1 MANTLSTFTNFG
13 ALPKELRLLVWEQ
26 AVNSIEPKSVV
37 IEPLHKVT
45 REGTIF
51 VDTFRGYKARP
62 SDVSPVM
69 LHTSSEARA
78 VALKSYRRMFE
89 DTAPPSFPI
98 YFNPDRDSLH
108 LRDCDPKWKGK
119 IPYWPKAREELAL
132 IKNLVVYDS
141 RDFPLKL
148 PASYPFGLSAFE
160 SLESL
165 SIPSGRGD
173 PATAMKTLVARKEKT
188 SPKAAKIL
196 RSLFSYIPLPEA
208 EDLAAVEQYENR
220 VTAAMANFWT
230 TKMHPIQIEGGKPV
244 TPPPRL
250 IFLTWEQVEA
260 FNEQTPSLER
270 TRNHYPLVM
279 QNLRSFISYL
289 RMKA

>member
-13 ALPKELRLLVWEQ
+13 ALPKEPRLLVWEQ

-51 VDTFRGYKARP
+51 IDTFRGYKAHP

-69 LHTSSEARA
+69 LHTSSESRA

-89 DTAPPSFPI
+89 DTAPPRFPI

-108 LRDCDPKWKGK
+108 LRDCDPEWKGK
-119 IPYWPKAREELAL
+119 ISYWPKAREELAL
-132 IKNLVVYDS
+132 IMNLVIYDS

-148 PASYPFGLSAFE
+148 PASYPFGLAAFE

-173 PATAMKTLVARKEKT
+173 PATAMKTLVARKEKNIPQGCENT
-188 SPKAAKIL
+188 PVFLSSKGRRSCGCGKIRESGHGCYGEL
-196 RSLFSYIPLPEA
+196 LDHKNAS
-208 EDLAAVEQYENR
+208 D
-220 VTAAMANFWT
+220 TD
-230 TKMHPIQIEGGKPV
+230 
-244 TPPPRL
+244 
-250 IFLTWEQVEA
+250 
-260 FNEQTPSLER
+260 
-270 TRNHYPLVM
+270 
-279 QNLRSFISYL
+279 
-289 RMKA
+289 